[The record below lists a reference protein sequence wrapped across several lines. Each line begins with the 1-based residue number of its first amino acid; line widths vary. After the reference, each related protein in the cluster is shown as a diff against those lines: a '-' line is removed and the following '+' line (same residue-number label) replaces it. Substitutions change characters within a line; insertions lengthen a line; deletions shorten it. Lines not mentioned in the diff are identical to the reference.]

1 MRLEKLVGWGQ
12 HARHEDESED
22 ENIPEGWWTS
32 DLYKDISDTR
42 DITNTVESRKQTTLP
57 EGWRQD
63 QEIQP
68 ELNSDTEAGGTVD
81 NVSSYEAKR
90 IHNKSDKL
98 SVQKGEKRKASPTKF
113 QFKKKGKLNK
123 KEIQQLQKTHTSM
136 LTWLVGKQKNS
147 PICKV
152 QDMEWKNKNKEEN

>member
-57 EGWRQD
+57 EGSRQD

-68 ELNSDTEAGGTVD
+68 E
-81 NVSSYEAKR
+81 
-90 IHNKSDKL
+90 
-98 SVQKGEKRKASPTKF
+98 
-113 QFKKKGKLNK
+113 
-123 KEIQQLQKTHTSM
+123 
-136 LTWLVGKQKNS
+136 
-147 PICKV
+147 
-152 QDMEWKNKNKEEN
+152 